1 MHFSRLQNL
10 PVRLANRISR
20 RSLMK
25 HSAGGFAST
34 ALVSTSAAIGQ
45 SDASVLAQATPESAL
60 REFTLTASEFDWD
73 LMFDAPVKVWGF
85 NGTMP
90 GPEIRVRE
98 GDTVRIT
105 LKNDLPVPTTI
116 HWHGVNVPNAMDG
129 VAGLNQAPVDP
140 GQEFVYEFT
149 ATPAGTRWYHS
160 HTDPAV
166 QVPMGLYGAL
176 IVEPREQPVAYDR
189 EYTLMLAEWDTEL
202 TPGVAAGAEPRGP
215 KDQMLRGGE
224 LGADHFLLN
233 GKMHGAVPP
242 LYVNEGERV
251 LIRLIHTGAIPHPI
265 HIHGHS
271 FQIVATDGNPVPEA
285 ARWTKDTVLIGPAE
299 RYDLAFVADNP
310 GVWMVHCHIE
320 HHMANGMMTTVWYD
334 GYEPTGPAA
343 DAASAEATMAAN
355 DEPYGHSHDTPPSNE
370 TPTAAPDQA
379 TSSAVEIAM
388 LDDRYQ
394 PADITIPAGTT
405 VTWVNKGSRWHSV
418 ASIEARFVSGRVEP
432 GESFS
437 YTFDTPGLFNLY
449 CQHHAMAGMN
459 GTITVT

>member
-1 MHFSRLQNL
+1 MHRPRIGGLSG
-10 PVRLANRISR
+10 RLADRISR
-20 RSLMK
+20 RRLIQS
-25 HSAGGFAST
+25 SAGGVATS
-34 ALVSTSAAIGQ
+34 ALVAASG
-45 SDASVLAQATPESAL
+45 VLDETAYAQATPEPQL

-73 LMFDAPVKVWGF
+73 LMFDAPVKVWGY
-85 NGTMP
+85 NGSIP
-90 GPEIRVRE
+90 GPELRVRE

-105 LKNDLPVPTTI
+105 LQNELPVPTTI

-176 IVEPREQPVAYDR
+176 IVEPREAESYDR

-202 TPGVAAGAEPRGP
+202 TPGVAAGTEPRGP

-265 HIHGHS
+265 HLHGHS
-271 FQIVATDGNPVPEA
+271 FRIVATDGNPVPEA
-285 ARWTKDTVLIGPAE
+285 AQWTKDTVLIGPAE

-343 DAASAEATMAAN
+343 GAASAEATMAAN
-355 DEPYGHSHDTPPSNE
+355 DEPHGHSHDTPPPDES
-370 TPTAAPDQA
+370 PTAAADPA
-379 TSSAVEIAM
+379 TASTSEISM

-394 PADITIPAGTT
+394 PADITVAAGTT

-437 YTFDTPGLFNLY
+437 YRFDTPGLIKTY
-449 CQHHAMAGMN
+449 CQHHATAGMN
-459 GTITVT
+459 GTVTVT